1 MDSLTAIP
9 PKIGISNTGWQF
21 SSSSSFSVNSSV
33 LSPSFLYFYF
43 AILLLSLWFVNQ
55 FQPPIDTLILS
66 CFFMKNFF
74 FFSSFF
80 FKIICFS
87 LLFPCLL
94 YSQIFSRL
102 FLHNNSLFIFYFLS
116 YIKNLLKVS
125 RPIFILYVQP
135 FLSFF
140 SVFVVFTFFYTCP
153 FFNPTLPLKMFLI
166 IFYFLLYS
174 ENILDTFF
182 FYNKSQIVENIST
195 ISPLIK

>member
-1 MDSLTAIP
+1 MIQVTTMDSFTAIP
-9 PKIGISNTGWQF
+9 PKIGILNTGWQF

-43 AILLLSLWFVNQ
+43 AILLLSFWFVNQ
-55 FQPPIDTLILS
+55 FQLPIATPILS

-87 LLFPCLL
+87 LLFPSLL

-116 YIKNLLKVS
+116 DIK
-125 RPIFILYVQP
+125 IF
-135 FLSFF
+135 
-140 SVFVVFTFFYTCP
+140 
-153 FFNPTLPLKMFLI
+153 
-166 IFYFLLYS
+166 
-174 ENILDTFF
+174 
-182 FYNKSQIVENIST
+182 
-195 ISPLIK
+195 